1 MKRAL
6 LAGLLA
12 MATLAAAAAPQPCR
26 VAGLRHEVLC
36 GQVERPL
43 DPARPDGMR
52 IAVHYVVVPAT
63 ARHRLPDPV
72 FFFAGGPGQSAI
84 ALAGSTWGLFAR
96 LGNRRDIVYIDQ
108 RGTGRSAPLDCG
120 PDDALPLAR
129 RLDTEDAIARIAAC
143 RTRLQALPHGDL
155 RHYTTPVAV
164 DDADAVRA
172 ALGAPQLNLVG
183 GSYGTR
189 VALEYLRRHPQRVR
203 RVLLDGVAP
212 ADMVLP
218 ASMAADAQA
227 ALDALWRD
235 CAAEPA
241 CAARHPRP
249 AERWAAL
256 RETLPRRVT
265 VIDPA
270 DGRPAEVT
278 LTRDAVAAALRGP
291 LYAPALAAALP
302 HAVGE
307 ALAGR
312 WTPLVGLAGALGGG
326 SRAGEVALGMHFSVV
341 CAEDLPRLGSA
352 PLAGDFG
359 EAMAAPYRRLC
370 ADWPRAPLPAG
381 YGVLAPSPAPVL
393 ALSGGL
399 DPVTPPRHGARVV
412 AALGARARHVVAPNA
427 GHGLMTLGCGRELL
441 HRFIDAESDSAAL
454 AIDASCIERLPRPLA
469 FEPPRPGAAP

>member
-12 MATLAAAAAPQPCR
+12 MATLAAAAAAPQPCR

-43 DPARPDGMR
+43 DPSRPDGTR

-63 ARHRLPDPV
+63 ARHKRPDPV

-108 RGTGRSAPLDCG
+108 RGTGRSAPLACG
-120 PDDALPLAR
+120 AEDALPLAR

-172 ALGAPQLNLVG
+172 ALGAPQVNLVG

-189 VALEYLRRHPQRVR
+189 VALEYLRRYPQRVR

-227 ALDALWRD
+227 ALDALWSA

-256 RETLPRRVT
+256 R
-265 VIDPA
+265 
-270 DGRPAEVT
+270 
-278 LTRDAVAAALRGP
+278 DAL
-291 LYAPALAAALP
+291 
-302 HAVGE
+302 
-307 ALAGR
+307 
-312 WTPLVGLAGALGGG
+312 
-326 SRAGEVALGMHFSVV
+326 
-341 CAEDLPRLGSA
+341 
-352 PLAGDFG
+352 
-359 EAMAAPYRRLC
+359 
-370 ADWPRAPLPAG
+370 
-381 YGVLAPSPAPVL
+381 
-393 ALSGGL
+393 
-399 DPVTPPRHGARVV
+399 
-412 AALGARARHVVAPNA
+412 
-427 GHGLMTLGCGRELL
+427 
-441 HRFIDAESDSAAL
+441 
-454 AIDASCIERLPRPLA
+454 
-469 FEPPRPGAAP
+469 